1 MKSTVCFLGWH
12 HEATSRPASGLE
24 VQMKFSHKT
33 LLPKQC
39 HLAVWEALEA
49 ATPVHFPQIVRDDI
63 HSDAAIEW
71 TDREGG

>member
-1 MKSTVCFLGWH
+1 
-12 HEATSRPASGLE
+12 
-24 VQMKFSHKT
+24 MKFSHNT

-49 ATPVHFPQIVRDDI
+49 ATPVHIPQIVRDDI
-63 HSDAAIEW
+63 HGDVAIEW